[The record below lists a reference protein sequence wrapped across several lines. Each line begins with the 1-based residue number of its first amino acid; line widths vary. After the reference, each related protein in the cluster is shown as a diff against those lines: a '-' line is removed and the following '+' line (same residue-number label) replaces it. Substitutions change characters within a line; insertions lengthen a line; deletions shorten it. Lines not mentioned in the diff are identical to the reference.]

1 MLASMTE
8 QTPGESAPKSSLD
21 QITTRWASLKDP
33 VQFLLRYGSAIR
45 KYLLALLKNPHDA
58 DEVSQ
63 DILARFLQEG
73 FARASPDRGRF
84 RDYLKVSV
92 RNAALS
98 QLRKKHAI
106 ALPDAALQ
114 QLADPEE
121 GQEAVERAWL
131 AEWQRCILD
140 KAWRGL
146 DQHERRSP
154 GNLFN
159 TVLRIST
166 DHADEDSKRLAER
179 TAKQI
184 GRPLTPEAFRKQL
197 SRARHLFA
205 QLLVDEV
212 AVTLQDP
219 TPEQVE
225 EEMIEVGLLDFVR
238 DFLPPD
244 WRTQG
249 RLWEAE

>member
-1 MLASMTE
+1 MLVPMTD
-8 QTPGESAPKSSLD
+8 QTSGASAPKSSLD

-33 VQFLLRYGSAIR
+33 VQFLLLYGPAIG
-45 KYLLALLKNPHDA
+45 KYLVTIIKNPHDA
-58 DEVSQ
+58 DEVAQ

-92 RNAALS
+92 RNAAMS
-98 QLRKKHAI
+98 RLRKKHAV
-106 ALPDAALQ
+106 ALPEAAMQ

-121 GQEAVERAWL
+121 GLEAVERAWL

-154 GNLFN
+154 GNLFH
-159 TVLRIST
+159 TVLRISA
-166 DHADEDSKRLAER
+166 DHADEDSKQLAECV
-179 TAKQI
+179 AKQI

-197 SRARHLFA
+197 SRARHHFA

-212 AVTLQDP
+212 AQTLENP

-225 EEMIEVGLLDFVR
+225 DELIEVGLLEFVR
-238 DFLPPD
+238 DFLPSD
-244 WRTQG
+244 WRARGQL
-249 RLWEAE
+249 RDAE